1 MKLPIFLLAV
11 ACLLPTCAHA
21 QSFDISMGMGSGYAR
36 AEYQGKYNHVIMPIM
51 IGGVARLGRI
61 AVSCDEDDGEAED
74 HLLHPDHLGRAR
86 GGPHG
91 RVIIMILPLTVAGT
105 GQTANLR
112 NQHIV
117 EPRRVL
123 FLIRLNCRISV

>member
-11 ACLLPTCAHA
+11 ACLLPTYAHA

-61 AVSCDEDDGEAED
+61 AVSYEMGSGTADYYFA
-74 HLLHPDHLGRAR
+74 GRPAR
-86 GGPHG
+86 PGYYYDSSVDRCRNG
-91 RVIIMILPLTVAGT
+91 AN
-105 GQTANLR
+105 GQFA
-112 NQHIV
+112 
-117 EPRRVL
+117 
-123 FLIRLNCRISV
+123 